1 MPQASTLDRRRHWP
15 HDAGIDLQERAMVNP
30 LRRRWLLASLAF
42 GCSVAGS
49 AWAAGISKAETKK
62 VRAVIEAQL
71 AAFADD
77 DAKRAFSYAAPAIRE
92 MFGTPEQF
100 MAMVRQSY
108 PVVYRPASVSFL
120 QPEAIDGLVIQAVEM
135 TDGRG
140 GVWTAVYRLQRQR
153 DRSWRI
159 SACEVAPSDARST

>member
-1 MPQASTLDRRRHWP
+1 MANL
-15 HDAGIDLQERAMVNP
+15 
-30 LRRRWLLASLAF
+30 LRRRLLMLPAAWAC
-42 GCSVAGS
+42 GVAAP
-49 AWAAGISKAETKK
+49 AWAAGISKADTKK

-71 AAFADD
+71 AAFAAD
-77 DAKRAFSYAAPAIRE
+77 DAQRAFSYAAPAIRE
-92 MFGTPEQF
+92 MFGTPEHF

-135 TDGRG
+135 TDARG
-140 GVWTAVYRLQRQR
+140 GVWMAVYRLQRQR